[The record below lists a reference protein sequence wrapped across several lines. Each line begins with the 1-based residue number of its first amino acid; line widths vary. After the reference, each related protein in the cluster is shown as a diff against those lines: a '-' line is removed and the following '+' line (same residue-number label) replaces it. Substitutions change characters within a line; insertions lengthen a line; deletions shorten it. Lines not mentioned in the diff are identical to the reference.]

1 FRLLQW
7 EDFYTR
13 FAGLWD
19 SAVRNAGGTDTAFHP
34 QSLLFAQEGKCMGLS
49 LLYAET
55 AGQPEHYQILQEN
68 LMKASA
74 LFQTRHRDGLPLSDH
89 DEDFLRR
96 TLETVEA
103 AQRRGNEKL
112 SGSPLSSLNLDSP
125 DRVAREIRKRAVSTL
140 LVTTEKHSLV
150 IEKMDTGWRL
160 TDPNFGHSRFATLPE
175 AFAFIQAVAR
185 KPEFQT
191 LYGLGDITV
200 YFSPEHRD
208 WMEVRLPDHQSG

>member
-1 FRLLQW
+1 
-7 EDFYTR
+7 
-13 FAGLWD
+13 
-19 SAVRNAGGTDTAFHP
+19 
-34 QSLLFAQEGKCMGLS
+34 
-49 LLYAET
+49 
-55 AGQPEHYQILQEN
+55 

-125 DRVAREIRKRAVSTL
+125 DRVAREIQKRAVSTL

-150 IEKMDTGWRL
+150 IEQMDTGWRL
-160 TDPNFGHSRFATLPE
+160 
-175 AFAFIQAVAR
+175 
-185 KPEFQT
+185 
-191 LYGLGDITV
+191 
-200 YFSPEHRD
+200 
-208 WMEVRLPDHQSG
+208 